1 MTGPTVRRRRLGT
14 ALRRLR
20 EGADLTLED
29 VGRRIG
35 HGASKLSRIESATRG
50 VKPADL
56 EQLLDLY
63 EVTDPLRSFL
73 ITLARDGAKRG
84 WWQTYDLEPA
94 YADLISLEADAA
106 AMHTYEPLLIP
117 GLLQTAAYA
126 RAAVSAIS
134 MTATAET
141 VSALVD
147 VRMARQAVLTKPN
160 PLKVRAIVHEAA
172 LWATVPG
179 PKTMRDQL
187 QRLLDI
193 TENPHVTVQIIPK
206 TAALHPGALGGFAV
220 LSFAEPGLDVAVLE
234 NLDSNLYVEEP
245 ANVARFTE
253 AFERLT
259 ATALPFDESAALI
272 DEVKEAM

>member
-1 MTGPTVRRRRLGT
+1 VRRRRLGT

-20 EGADLTLED
+20 EETDLTLED

-50 VKPADL
+50 VKQADL
-56 EQLLDLY
+56 QQLLDLY
-63 EVTDPLRSFL
+63 GVTDPSLRDFL
-73 ITLARDGAKRG
+73 AALARDGAKRG

-106 AMHTYEPLLIP
+106 AMYTYEPLLIP

-126 RAAVSAIS
+126 RAAVGAIS
-134 MTATAET
+134 MTATPEA

-147 VRMARQAVLTKPN
+147 VRMARQSVLTSPE

-172 LWATVPG
+172 LWTSVPG
-179 PKTMRDQL
+179 TGTMREQL

-193 TENPHVTVQIIPK
+193 TENPHVTVQVIPK
-206 TAALHPGALGGFAV
+206 EAALHPGTIGGFTV
-220 LSFAEPGLDVAVLE
+220 LGFAQPGLDVVLLE
-234 NLDSNLYVEEP
+234 NMDSSLYIEEP
-245 ANVARFTE
+245 ADVTRYRE

-259 ATALPFDESAALI
+259 ATALPFDKSADLI
-272 DEVKEAM
+272 GEIKETM